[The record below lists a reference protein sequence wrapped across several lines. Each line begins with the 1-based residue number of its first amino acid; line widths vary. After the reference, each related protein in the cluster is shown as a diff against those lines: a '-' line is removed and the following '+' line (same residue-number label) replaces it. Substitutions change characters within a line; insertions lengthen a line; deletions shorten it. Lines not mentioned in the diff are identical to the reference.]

1 MNRPALLALAL
12 LAPVVI
18 ALPARAITRRD
29 DITEAQTITLASSL
43 PVFGAV
49 GNVGNFCSGTLIADT
64 WVLTAAHCAALNPT
78 GVIFNGTLYSVA
90 QVISHP
96 GYNGI
101 IENGFDIALLRL
113 SAPVVGVTPAQIYT
127 DTDEL
132 GKPGYHVG
140 IGYQGI
146 GSTGHNGTGL
156 GTKRAIQNVAD
167 VLGGSVAVAPGD
179 PTFSND
185 YLVADFDSPA
195 NAPTRLSAFGSS
207 DTPMAFEGS
216 IAPGDSGGGFF
227 LQDSGGNWKVAGVHS
242 WIDGILPGGDGSDNA
257 SYTDLLAS
265 TRVSTYASWIQSNV
279 SPEPGSLAL
288 ILPALALVSFTL
300 RRKNIKKING

>member
-1 MNRPALLALAL
+1 MNRSGLLALTLSAV
-12 LAPVVI
+12 AFA
-18 ALPARAITRRD
+18 ALPTRAITRRD
-29 DITEAQTITLASSL
+29 DITEAQTVALASSL
-43 PVFGAV
+43 PVFSAV
-49 GNVGNFCSGTLIADT
+49 GNVGGFCSGTLIADT

-90 QVISHP
+90 QVVSHP

-140 IGYQGI
+140 IGYQGV
-146 GSTGHNGTGL
+146 GSTGHTGSGL
-156 GTKRAIQNVAD
+156 GTKRAIQNVAE
-167 VLGGSVAVAPGD
+167 VLGGAVAVAPGD

-195 NAPTRLSAFGSS
+195 SSPTRLSAFGSS
-207 DTPMAFEGS
+207 DSPLPFEGS

-227 LQDSGGNWKVAGVHS
+227 IQDGFGNWKVAGVHS

-265 TRVSTYASWIQSNV
+265 TRVSTYAGWINSHV
-279 SPEPGSLAL
+279 SPEPGALAL
-288 ILPALALVSFTL
+288 ILPTLALGGLAL
-300 RRKNIKKING
+300 RRRK